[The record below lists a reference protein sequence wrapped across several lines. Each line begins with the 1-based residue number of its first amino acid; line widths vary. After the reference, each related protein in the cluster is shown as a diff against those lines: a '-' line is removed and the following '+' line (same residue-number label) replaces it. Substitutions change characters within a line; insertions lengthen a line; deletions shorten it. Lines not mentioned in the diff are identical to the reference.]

1 MVNLKP
7 CLSFSNMHVY
17 VYLNYLLY
25 VLFVQQLIASLLFL
39 QISNKMFIKLHLT
52 IKNVAILW
60 LPLAYL
66 PCFLISQ
73 LKSLNNL

>member
-52 IKNVAILW
+52 IKNFAL
-60 LPLAYL
+60 L
-66 PCFLISQ
+66 
-73 LKSLNNL
+73 

>member
-52 IKNVAILW
+52 IKILHYFDFHW
-60 LPLAYL
+60 HICHA
-66 PCFLISQ
+66 F
-73 LKSLNNL
+73 